1 MLFRSDITLT
11 KRQIASIK
19 SASKNNKF
27 SYTSFDE
34 GEYKPI
40 NNSYK
45 SKYLN
50 VKNTDNT
57 NKYSESNIPDFSYYK
72 SNYLRSVVTVNKAP
86 TGNGLKCNNLSSS
99 TSCDLL
105 TSYTSVDEE
114 LITFINNT
122 K

>member
-1 MLFRSDITLT
+1 MPSIRIDAHVQNIGWLPTVRNS
-11 KRQIASIK
+11 IAG
-19 SASKNNKF
+19 
-27 SYTSFDE
+27 T
-34 GEYKPI
+34 
-40 NNSYK
+40 
-45 SKYLN
+45 
-50 VKNTDNT
+50 
-57 NKYSESNIPDFSYYK
+57 
-72 SNYLRSVVTVNKAP
+72 